1 MNEMKRIFTVML
13 AFIMMLTILTGCA
26 ESKNALGNE
35 KEQDPAD
42 KRSSIILTIAQ
53 TLPSCVAFEYLYPE
67 KPYCIYAYDNE
78 GALYRIIW
86 NDFTGLNEKDIIV
99 VEYSDDIKTLT
110 YDDYI
115 GGGYT
120 PQYELTATGV
130 KKENDSDHIVDH
142 IQIKS
147 GDNTIRPFGSLYRQ
161 KIDNGDG
168 TYGELIADSINTPGM
183 VSVFA
188 DEIPKIVL
196 DGSVSYMI
204 QANGSVDNVRLL
216 TPNGDTYTESETT
229 FDALSELADGT
240 YYVAFYV
247 TLGGNCDSDVPQNF
261 YLYEDIFCLVV
272 GESDRFC
279 DLPPYDQLLNL
290 EVAADKL
297 VFQRIA
303 TTPCIVYSNTPISDM
318 TKGTTYEDRDDI
330 LATFFKTMNGKE
342 AITDTSECDYIHY
355 IYMFDDE
362 FEDVPWHYR
371 FAICDCGAVMITNN
385 DELLCSIMLEKQEI
399 QSILSS
405 LENGAE

>member
-1 MNEMKRIFTVML
+1 MRRIFTLML

-53 TLPSCVAFEYLYPE
+53 TLPSCVAFEYMYPE
-67 KPYCIYAYDNE
+67 KPYCIYAYDAE
-78 GALYRIIW
+78 GALYRVIW
-86 NDFTGLNEKDIIV
+86 DDFTDLNEKDMIV

-115 GGGYT
+115 AGGYT
-120 PQYELTATGV
+120 PQYELTAIGV
-130 KKENDSDHIVDH
+130 KKGNDSDHIVGH

-147 GDNTIRPFGSLYRQ
+147 GDNAINPFGSLYQ
-161 KIDNGDG
+161 EKIDNGDG
-168 TYGELIADSINTPGM
+168 TFSGFIADPINTPDM
-183 VSVFA
+183 ISIFA

-196 DGSVSYMI
+196 DGSVSYLI

-247 TLGGNCDSDVPQNF
+247 TLGGNCDSDAPQNF
-261 YLYEDIFCLVV
+261 YRYEDIFCLVV
-272 GESDRFC
+272 GESDIFC
-279 DLPPYDQLLNL
+279 NLPPYDQLLSL
-290 EVAADKL
+290 EVWADKL

-303 TTPCIVYSNTPISDM
+303 TTPCIVYSNSPISDM
-318 TKGTTYEDRDDI
+318 TKGTTYEDRNDI
-330 LATFFKTMNGKE
+330 LTAFFKIMNGKE
-342 AITDTSECDYIHY
+342 VTTDTSDCDYIHY
-355 IYMFDDE
+355 VYMFDDK
-362 FEDVPWHYR
+362 FEDALWHYM
-371 FAICDCGAVMITNN
+371 FAICDCGMVMITNN
-385 DELLCSIMLEKQEI
+385 DEPLCSIMLDKQEI
-399 QSILSS
+399 QSILNS
-405 LENGAE
+405 LELVGE